1 MATRSLGQLTL
12 DLVARIGGF
21 EQPLE
26 KASRSSKKRM
36 QEIEQSGRDA
46 AAGIATIVTAAAAA
60 GAGVLAYSNMAA
72 QSARELKNQAQ
83 IANTTVEEMQRMG
96 YACATV
102 GVQQEKLG
110 DILKDVND
118 RVGDFMN
125 TGGGEMADFFEK
137 IAPKVGITAEQFRN
151 LSGPQ
156 ALQLYFDGL
165 QKANLSQAELTFYM
179 ESISDEATA
188 LIPLLRNGGAGF
200 AELGAEADALGI
212 VLTDVQANALTDFA
226 HDFDRVTG
234 IMKGSADVAVAE
246 LAPAMSELADEL
258 VGVAEAWRSGEY
270 GSQIE
275 VLSTAATVAGGAATA
290 YAAYRGAVA
299 AAAVAQWAFNAAAS
313 ANPIGALITVL
324 GAAGGALYAYREEL
338 GLTEDKAGDARDE
351 IDLLTGSVE
360 DLTAAQLENK
370 KVPLVAM
377 LVQTQLEAAKTK
389 AQLDTVAEAI
399 RESGQLDEFGG
410 ARPVA
415 TADDMARG
423 RELTAQLEEQ
433 RAVIQASQDEL
444 GTLDEMIATFGSSR
458 AGDSGGGGGSGGDDA
473 ADAIRKQI
481 AALEQQAATVGMTAE
496 QETLY
501 KLATEGATGAQ
512 IAQARA
518 SLQVVSAYEEQQ
530 KASED
535 YQSLVAGLRTDEE
548 QLNHQL
554 LERLDILDAVKLS
567 TEEYQ
572 EMAARVADAGF
583 KDAPEYGGLD
593 AEVGGAFGELAK
605 IDEAEEK
612 LQEWYDTQLEMLE
625 QYREER
631 TDLTSQWDE
640 QERQLK
646 REHEDE
652 LARIEQSRQMAQL
665 VAAESVFGDLTAMA
679 QNFAGEQ
686 SGIYQAMFAVQK
698 AAAIAQ
704 SVVAIQQGI
713 ALAAANPWPMNLAAM
728 ASVAAAT
735 AGIVSNI
742 SAITMAG
749 QAHDGIMSVP
759 EDGTWNLK
767 KGERVTTAETSAKL
781 DRTLDDVAKTQ
792 QPAAAGNQAPIVNL
806 NEDASRAGQVSSRQ
820 QDDGRWVLD
829 LVVSNIMGDGQVHKA
844 LTGKYPLKTRGR

>member
-1 MATRSLGQLTL
+1 
-12 DLVARIGGF
+12 
-21 EQPLE
+21 
-26 KASRSSKKRM
+26 M